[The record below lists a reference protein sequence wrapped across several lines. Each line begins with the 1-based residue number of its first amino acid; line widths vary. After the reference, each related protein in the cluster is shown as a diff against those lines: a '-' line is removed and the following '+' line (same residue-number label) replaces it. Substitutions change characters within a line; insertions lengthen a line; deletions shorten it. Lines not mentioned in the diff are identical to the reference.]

1 MTENKKIVPFKRLI
15 AVAMA
20 SAGILAGVLFVSPSF
35 ADLRSDIATLEAQI
49 KASQSEA
56 DRLGREANTLQNVLN
71 RLSAEKAAIQSQI
84 DLNQAKHDQLTEN
97 IAANERKIAQQQKV
111 MSNAISDLSSE
122 STTSPIELLA
132 SSTNIGD
139 YIDQQEYSSS
149 VRDQLDTSI
158 KQIKKLKEE
167 LAKQRKEVEAILAQ
181 QKVQR
186 DELAGKEAEQAQLV
200 AATRAQEADYQAL
213 VGSLQQKK
221 QAAESA
227 LAASL
232 SSGNYKIAPAGY
244 VNSGDVVGAVGNTGL
259 STGPHLHL
267 EVRRGGAVTNPGP
280 FIKSSPVVMPPGYV
294 SQSYGNPDPI
304 YRSGYH
310 PGTDYAAG
318 QGAPIFAI
326 DSGNMYRGCSAQLL
340 GTDAYGYVAIVE
352 HSSGA
357 ISIYAHMSGGPA
369 ACSYNTYY

>member
-84 DLNQAKHDQLTEN
+84 DLNQAKHDQLTED

-167 LAKQRKEVEAILAQ
+167 LAKQRKEVETILAQ